1 MWQSACPPFA
11 ADSGPGHGCALCII
25 FSMPALPNAPFARK
39 DLAAALIVVLIW
51 SMNFVALKMGLR
63 FFTPLQLAAA
73 RFLLSAFPLVF
84 LMRPPGIG
92 AGWVIAFG
100 LLQGVA
106 QFGLLILALKVGMT
120 AALGSVVM
128 QTQVFLT
135 ALFGAIL
142 LGEKLGIGLRISMG
156 LALLGL
162 GCLGFSALSPTG
174 GGSVTLFG
182 LVLTVL
188 AAAGW
193 AASNIVVRKLGRA
206 GARYNPMS
214 LVVWGSLVSAL
225 VLLVLSWLLDDPA
238 DRWRWTSAPPD
249 IWLWVVYVGWI
260 GNVVSYGLWASLLG
274 RYAANRVAPFSF
286 GVPVFGMLAGVLIL
300 GETVSFWQGVG
311 GALVLLALCTVVL
324 SNMQRSVPG
333 RGK

>member
-1 MWQSACPPFA
+1 
-11 ADSGPGHGCALCII
+11 
-25 FSMPALPNAPFARK
+25 MPALPNAPFARK

-225 VLLVLSWLLDDPA
+225 VL
-238 DRWRWTSAPPD
+238 
-249 IWLWVVYVGWI
+249 
-260 GNVVSYGLWASLLG
+260 G